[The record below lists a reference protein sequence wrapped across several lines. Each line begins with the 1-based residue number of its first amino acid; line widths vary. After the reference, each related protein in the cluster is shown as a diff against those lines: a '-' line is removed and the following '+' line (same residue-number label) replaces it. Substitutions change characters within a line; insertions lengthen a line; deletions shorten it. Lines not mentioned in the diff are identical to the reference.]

1 MPRMPKAKKR
11 ASAKPNGPRVNK
23 SAWIREQPL
32 NMPAKQVV
40 AKAKAQGIT
49 LSLAQVYTTRSSAKK
64 LGKTAKVGRAA
75 NASPAVGA
83 KLKGAAT
90 DDLRRQFVWIATR
103 IGTDEAQ
110 RLLDRLV
117 DVETPSR

>member
-11 ASAKPNGPRVNK
+11 ASATKSSSTRVNK

-32 NMPAKQVV
+32 TMPAKQVV

-64 LGKTAKVGRAA
+64 MGKGKVGRV
-75 NASPAVGA
+75 ASPAPAA
-83 KLKGAAT
+83 KLKGQASG
-90 DDLRRQFVWIATR
+90 DLRRQFVSIATR

-110 RLLDRLV
+110 RLLDRII
-117 DVETPSR
+117 DVETR